1 LYGLDEG
8 VLACLDLQTGKRLW
22 RAGRYGHGQ
31 LLLVGDLILVQAESG
46 EVLLVRPNPKKLE
59 EVATLSALNDK
70 TWNVPSL
77 AGNLLLVRNEQE
89 AAAFELPL
97 AR

>member
-1 LYGLDEG
+1 
-8 VLACLDLQTGKRLW
+8 
-22 RAGRYGHGQ
+22 
-31 LLLVGDLILVQAESG
+31 
-46 EVLLVRPNPKKLE
+46 
-59 EVATLSALNDK
+59 LSALNDK